1 MNYLLATNVVSEL
14 RKIGDGKADAR
25 VAAWVDTE
33 DAESFFISAITILE
47 LERGVLGIQ
56 RRDAAQGARLR
67 AWLDNHVRPEFAGRI
82 LPIDDQIAMRCAH
95 LHIPDRRNE
104 VDALIGACPHV
115 FTHPLVQATMAG
127 IIALLAVMVAAAVAS
142 VAVAAGG
149 TIRQLQGSVATAS
162 AKDRSRP
169 SNRSQSTVET
179 ARVPDVSWRLNSY
192 TRTRSPPKPP
202 GSTLEKKV
210 PT

>member
-1 MNYLLATNVVSEL
+1 MNYLLDTNVVSEL

-67 AWLDNHVRPEFAGRI
+67 AWPDNHVRPEFAGRI

-104 VDALIGACPHV
+104 VDALIAA
-115 FTHPLVQATMAG
+115 TALVHGLT
-127 IIALLAVMVAAAVAS
+127 
-142 VAVAAGG
+142 
-149 TIRQLQGSVATAS
+149 VATRNVR
-162 AKDRSRP
+162 DFEGTGVVVVNP
-169 SNRSQSTVET
+169 WQ
-179 ARVPDVSWRLNSY
+179 D
-192 TRTRSPPKPP
+192 
-202 GSTLEKKV
+202 
-210 PT
+210 

>member
-1 MNYLLATNVVSEL
+1 MSYLLDTNVVSEL

-25 VAAWVDTE
+25 VAAWVDAE

-95 LHIPDRRNE
+95 LHIPDRRTE
-104 VDALIGACPHV
+104 DDALIAA
-115 FTHPLVQATMAG
+115 TALVHGLT
-127 IIALLAVMVAAAVAS
+127 
-142 VAVAAGG
+142 
-149 TIRQLQGSVATAS
+149 VATRNVR
-162 AKDRSRP
+162 DFEGTGVVVVNP
-169 SNRSQSTVET
+169 WQ
-179 ARVPDVSWRLNSY
+179 D
-192 TRTRSPPKPP
+192 
-202 GSTLEKKV
+202 
-210 PT
+210 

>member
-1 MNYLLATNVVSEL
+1 MNYLLDTNVVSEL

-104 VDALIGACPHV
+104 VDALIAA
-115 FTHPLVQATMAG
+115 TALVHD
-127 IIALLAVMVAAAVAS
+127 LAVVTRNVGDFEG
-142 VAVAAGG
+142 AGVVV
-149 TIRQLQGSVATAS
+149 IDPWQG
-162 AKDRSRP
+162 
-169 SNRSQSTVET
+169 
-179 ARVPDVSWRLNSY
+179 
-192 TRTRSPPKPP
+192 
-202 GSTLEKKV
+202 
-210 PT
+210 

>member
-1 MNYLLATNVVSEL
+1 MNYLLDTNVVSEL

-104 VDALIGACPHV
+104 VDALIA
-115 FTHPLVQATMAG
+115 TAALVHGLT
-127 IIALLAVMVAAAVAS
+127 
-142 VAVAAGG
+142 
-149 TIRQLQGSVATAS
+149 VATRNVR
-162 AKDRSRP
+162 DFEGTGVVVVNP
-169 SNRSQSTVET
+169 WQ
-179 ARVPDVSWRLNSY
+179 D
-192 TRTRSPPKPP
+192 
-202 GSTLEKKV
+202 
-210 PT
+210 